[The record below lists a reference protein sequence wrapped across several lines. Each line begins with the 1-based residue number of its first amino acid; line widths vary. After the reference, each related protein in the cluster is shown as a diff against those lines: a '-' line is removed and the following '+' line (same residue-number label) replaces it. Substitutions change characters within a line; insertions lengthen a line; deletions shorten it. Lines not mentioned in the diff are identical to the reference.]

1 MNLTFLIPVKIESED
16 RVRNLT
22 TVLTYILNKFDAK
35 ILVQEHDKVQRF
47 NDLVLPNIPKS
58 DNIEYT
64 FDPQTNNYFHKTKIL
79 NDLLLKSDTEVVCNY
94 DTDVLLPEKTYT
106 EAYQLIKTKKYDVVY
121 PYGCGIYPVSY
132 THLTLP
138 TTPYV

>member
-1 MNLTFLIPVKIESED
+1 MDLTFLIPVKIESED

-22 TVLTYILNKFDAK
+22 TVLTYILKKFDAK

-58 DNIEYT
+58 DNIEYS
-64 FDPQTNNYFHKTKIL
+64 
-79 NDLLLKSDTEVVCNY
+79 DLLTQHQQS
-94 DTDVLLPEKTYT
+94 
-106 EAYQLIKTKKYDVVY
+106 
-121 PYGCGIYPVSY
+121 PVSY

-138 TTPYV
+138 TR

>member
-1 MNLTFLIPVKIESED
+1 MDLTFLIPVKIESED

-47 NDLVLPNIPKS
+47 SDLVLPNIPKS

-64 FDPQTNNYFHKTKIL
+64 FDLQTNNYFHKTKIL
-79 NDLLLKSDTEVVCNY
+79 NNLLLRSDTEVVCNY

-106 EAYQLIKTKKYDVVY
+106 EAYELIKSKKYDVVY
-121 PYGCGIYPVSY
+121 PYGCGIYQKAVTY
-132 THLTLP
+132 T
-138 TTPYV
+138 

>member
-47 NDLVLPNIPKS
+47 SDLVLPNIPKS
-58 DNIEYT
+58 DNIEYQI
-64 FDPQTNNYFHKTKIL
+64 FFCSLKLFSNHKQPI
-79 NDLLLKSDTEVVCNY
+79 
-94 DTDVLLPEKTYT
+94 
-106 EAYQLIKTKKYDVVY
+106 
-121 PYGCGIYPVSY
+121 
-132 THLTLP
+132 
-138 TTPYV
+138 

>member
-22 TVLTYILNKFDAK
+22 TVLTYLLKKFDAK

-58 DNIEYT
+58 DKIEYI
-64 FDPQTNNYFHKTKIL
+64 FDLQTNNYFHKTKIL
-79 NDLLLKSDTEVVCNY
+79 NDLLLRSKTEVVCNY

-121 PYGCGIYPVSY
+121 PSVSY
-132 THLTLP
+132 THLRAHET
-138 TTPYV
+138 

>member
-22 TVLTYILNKFDAK
+22 TVLTYLLKKFDAK

-47 NDLVLPNIPKS
+47 NDLILPNIPKS

-64 FDPQTNNYFHKTKIL
+64 FDLQTNNYFHKTKIL
-79 NDLLLKSDTEVVCNY
+79 NDLLLRSDTEVVCNY

-106 EAYQLIKTKKYDVVY
+106 EAY
-121 PYGCGIYPVSY
+121 
-132 THLTLP
+132 
-138 TTPYV
+138 

>member
-35 ILVQEHDKVQRF
+35 ILVQENDKVQRF

-64 FDPQTNNYFHKTKIL
+64 FDLQTNNYFHKTKIL
-79 NDLLLKSDTEVVCNY
+79 NDLLLRSDTEVVCNY

-106 EAYQLIKTKKYDVVY
+106 EAYQLIESKQS
-121 PYGCGIYPVSY
+121 VSY

-138 TTPYV
+138 TKA